1 VIKFFVKDEV
11 YKDRLAICKACAYYF
26 APTGQC
32 KRCLCF
38 MKIKAKIGPMECPQ
52 KYWEKTTEVEQPDDL
67 PQVIVDE
74 IIELYPDVKKGKA
87 KNQEIKKRM
96 IELYNTIYQTNYS
109 SGTNCGSCL
118 QSVWTGI
125 NKLYKKYTQ

>member
-1 VIKFFVKDEV
+1 MLKFFVKDEV

-26 APTGQC
+26 SPTGQC

-38 MKIKAKIGPMECPQ
+38 MRIKAKIGHMECPQ

-67 PQVIVDE
+67 PQEIIDE
-74 IIELYPDVKKGKA
+74 IIEIYPDVKTGRA
-87 KNQEIKKRM
+87 KNQDVKKKM

-109 SGTNCGSCL
+109 TGTSCGSCL
-118 QSVWTGI
+118 STCLDGI
-125 NKLYKKYTQ
+125 IKLYEKYTQ

>member
-1 VIKFFVKDEV
+1 MIKFFVKDNV
-11 YKDRLAICKACAYYF
+11 YKDRLDICKKCEYYF

-67 PQVIVDE
+67 PQIIIDE
-74 IIELYPDVKKGKA
+74 IINLYPDVKTGKA
-87 KNQEIKKRM
+87 KNVDAKKRM
-96 IELYNTIYQTNYS
+96 IELYNTIFQTNYS
-109 SGTNCGSCL
+109 VGTSCGSCL
-118 QSVWTGI
+118 QSVWSGI
-125 NKLYKKYTQ
+125 KQLYKKYTE